1 MSLERGFGAG
11 WPVPAN
17 ASWCLYFPGCTYSG
31 FHTCVVATE
40 LTRIPGKTFSLAA
53 MSLPC
58 LLLVLT
64 FPAAWHR
71 VQLGNYLLLW
81 PWLRAFSSPAP
92 TLRWPVLH
100 LPVRG

>member
-1 MSLERGFGAG
+1 MSLERGFGDG

-17 ASWCLYFPGCTYSG
+17 ASWCLDFPGCTYSG

-40 LTRIPGKTFSLAA
+40 LTCIPGKTFSLAA

-81 PWLRAFSSPAP
+81 PWLQAFSSPAP
-92 TLRWPVLH
+92 RPPLARAPS
-100 LPVRG
+100 PVRG